1 MKFALRQPLSKS
13 KVPTEEIAAKWAALS
28 AGVVCGG
35 GCNGSAGG
43 TPPWG
48 QLTSLET
55 LDSVLWALPHPQ
67 TAPALRPTYQPV
79 QLKTGGGGGAGGA
92 LRGRS
97 AASAGPTA
105 SAAKVTP
112 ESNSFFIIQ
121 SPFALRRCTPPKI
134 SRTIFGPQFV
144 LNSEYLFIFGEQQNA
159 AVCDIFATVYLSNL
173 NH

>member
-48 QLTSLET
+48 QLTSLLT

-67 TAPALRPTYQPV
+67 TAPALRPAYQPV
-79 QLKTGGGGGAGGA
+79 QLMTGGGGGAGGA

-105 SAAKVTP
+105 SATNVTP
-112 ESNSFFIIQ
+112 ESNSFFIVPI
-121 SPFALRRCTPPKI
+121 PFCTEALHA
-134 SRTIFGPQFV
+134 PQDQ
-144 LNSEYLFIFGEQQNA
+144 LDHILAPIRP
-159 AVCDIFATVYLSNL
+159 ATRNTSFL
-173 NH
+173 